1 MNGQQDR
8 EMTSWDVGD
17 VFFTLTNQTRGQTGP
32 SIKDGNSKRQ
42 VSRIKPLGSV
52 MNMQQK
58 VKGFFFSSSSGTS
71 LQQAGNH
78 KVT

>member
-1 MNGQQDR
+1 MNGEQYR
-8 EMTSWDVGD
+8 EMTYWDVRD
-17 VFFTLTNQTRGQTGP
+17 AFFTLTNQTWGQTGP
-32 SIKDGNSKRQ
+32 SKTDGNSKRR

-52 MNMQQK
+52 MNIQHK
-58 VKGFFFSSSSGTS
+58 VKVLFSAPGTS